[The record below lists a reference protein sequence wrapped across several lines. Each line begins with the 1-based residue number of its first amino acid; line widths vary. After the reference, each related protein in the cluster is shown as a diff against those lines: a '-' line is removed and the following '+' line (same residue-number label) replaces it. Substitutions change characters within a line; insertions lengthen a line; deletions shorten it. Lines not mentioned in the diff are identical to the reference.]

1 MWGGCWKI
9 QWEGMCLV
17 LKQWSWSCFEKL
29 SSCFYREWD
38 ENMHPNRKWGFL
50 EGLFLKEEKRN
61 CRAELLLL
69 VKMLIH
75 LPDICSLISSM
86 YWLLHESKLHTDLD
100 QVCLIWFGER
110 GIHLQLQFGQ
120 IFWTCATNQDF
131 DSSCS
136 YLGRVSRV
144 SQVDQRNSQC
154 EGSELFC
161 WRVGIKIAL
170 ASSHQSLVCVVLYY
184 CCFQT

>member
-1 MWGGCWKI
+1 
-9 QWEGMCLV
+9 MCLV

-29 SSCFYREWD
+29 SSCFCRERD
-38 ENMHPNRKWGFL
+38 EITHSNRKWGFL

-69 VKMLIH
+69 VRVLIH
-75 LPDICSLISSM
+75 PPSICSLISSM
-86 YWLLHESKLHTDLD
+86 YWLLHESETHTDLD
-100 QVCLIWFGER
+100 QVCLIWFEER
-110 GIHLQLQFGQ
+110 GIHLQFQFGQ
-120 IFWTCATNQDF
+120 IFWNCATNQDF

-144 SQVDQRNSQC
+144 SQVGQRNFQC
-154 EGSELFC
+154 KGSELFL
-161 WRVGIKIAL
+161 WRVGIRIAL